1 MNDQGD
7 QAIYPSFNALG
18 RVAMLGGVPLLAVIF
33 IGLFSLIAGVI
44 GAVFFGLGGMLFG
57 AIGLPVYL
65 YCKKVCETDDQALRI
80 MVLELWCWLQ
90 RRFSNARLFGGT
102 YTLSP
107 MKYGRNHHVYQRYFK
122 KPTGE

>member
-1 MNDQGD
+1 MNDRGD
-7 QAIYPSFNALG
+7 QQIYPSFNALG

-33 IGLFSLIAGVI
+33 IGLFSLIAAVV

-65 YCKKVCETDDQALRI
+65 YCKKVCETDDLALRI
-80 MVLELWCWLQ
+80 MALELWCWLQ
-90 RRFSNARLFGGT
+90 RQFSNARLFGGT

-107 MKYGRNHHVYQRYFK
+107 IKYGRSHHVYQRYFR